1 MRPDRLHRPHQHPAR
16 LRLADS
22 ADRGTLGDGRF
33 PPTGTAVR
41 VVPYAAN
48 QALLR
53 WVTHDDSPALVP
65 AMLHGAA
72 GRNCAADTA
81 TALRCWR
88 ERDEEAREWDGIYM
102 GGGAVRGHRCAYRV
116 GPGPRYRDR
125 TMAAVQSPVSP
136 AFAGGPRRDAI
147 LDQWRTTFHMNKC
160 GYRRGTGF
168 VEVTDLR
175 QGKQRLEGAP
185 VSDFRR
191 QEREAFP
198 RPDVRVDF
206 VNTRQRRCGKCRAAG
221 AGVAARWSHG

>member
-1 MRPDRLHRPHQHPAR
+1 M
-16 LRLADS
+16 
-22 ADRGTLGDGRF
+22 
-33 PPTGTAVR
+33 R

-102 GGGAVRGHRCAYRV
+102 GEGQYEDTAVRTVSDLGLGTEIGQWRLFSHLYPPRSLA
-116 GPGPRYRDR
+116 GPDG
-125 TMAAVQSPVSP
+125 
-136 AFAGGPRRDAI
+136 DAI